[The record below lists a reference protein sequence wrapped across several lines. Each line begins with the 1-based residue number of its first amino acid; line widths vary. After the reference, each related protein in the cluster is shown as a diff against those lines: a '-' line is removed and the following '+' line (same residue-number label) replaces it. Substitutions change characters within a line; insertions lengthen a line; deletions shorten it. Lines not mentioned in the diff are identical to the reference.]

1 MSGNSIEAAA
11 LLREH
16 GMHVTAQRIAVLNAI
31 SAHPHAT
38 ADQILT
44 GTQEQLGSVSKQA
57 VYDALH
63 ALSDRGIIRR
73 IQPQGSVARYETRIN
88 DNHHHIICRTCGE
101 VADVDCAV
109 GATPCLT
116 ASEDHGFTIDEAE
129 VAYWGRCPRCQ
140 MGTASSSTSMN
151 STDQQ
156 DSRV

>member
-16 GMHVTAQRIAVLNAI
+16 GMHVTAQRIAVLNVV
-31 SAHPHAT
+31 SACPHAT
-38 ADQILT
+38 ADQVLT
-44 GTQEQLGSVSKQA
+44 GAQEELGSLSKQA

-73 IQPQGSVARYETRIN
+73 IQPQGSVARYETRVN
-88 DNHHHIICRTCGE
+88 DNHHHLICRDCGE

-140 MGTASSSTSMN
+140 SSTASISTSMN

>member
-1 MSGNSIEAAA
+1 
-11 LLREH
+11 
-16 GMHVTAQRIAVLNAI
+16 MHVTAQRIAVINAI

-38 ADQILT
+38 ADQVVQ
-44 GTQEQLGSVSKQA
+44 GAQNELGSVSKQA

-88 DNHHHIICRTCGE
+88 DNHHHIICRECGE

-116 ASEDHGFTIDEAE
+116 AADDHGFTIDEAE
-129 VAYWGRCPRCQ
+129 VAYWGRCPQCQ
-140 MGTASSSTSMN
+140 RTTEATSTSTN
-151 STDQQ
+151 VSNQQ